1 MIRMTRTY
9 EPATYARQGLEETPA
24 MVHPV
29 YADLPTTIFEEM
41 SGLARQTGAINLGQ
55 GFPDDAGPMALRTK
69 AGEALITGTN
79 QYPPMRGLPA
89 LRQAVAAHYG
99 RTQDLD
105 LDWESEIVVTSGATE
120 ALAAAFLS
128 LISPG
133 DEVVLFQPLYD
144 AYLPMVKRADGVPKL
159 VRLTPPHW
167 RFDRAMLEAAFSD
180 KTRMVVLNTPL
191 NPAGVVTPDEDLALL
206 AEFCV
211 KHDAIA
217 VCDEVWEAVVFD
229 DRRHRPLI
237 GYPGM
242 RERTVK
248 IGSAGKMFGM
258 TGWKVGFLCAAP
270 ALTKALAGAHQFL
283 TFTTPPN
290 LQEAVAFGL
299 REPGDWF
306 ETMPAG
312 LQRSRDRLAAGLRDA
327 GFVVL
332 DSGGTYFLNVDLKA
346 SGIDEDDRTF
356 ALRTVRDHGVASI
369 PVSAFYAEDPV
380 RHILRLCFAKADDT
394 LDEAV
399 ARLAKA
405 RG

>member
-1 MIRMTRTY
+1 LAPLLGRAKVAAPYR
-9 EPATYARQGLEETPA
+9 EQA

-29 YADLPTTIFEEM
+29 FADLPVTVFEEM
-41 SGLARQTGAINLGQ
+41 SGLARELGAINLGQ
-55 GFPDDAGPMALRTK
+55 GFPDDQGPLHLRRK
-69 AGEALITGTN
+69 AGEALIEGSN
-79 QYPPMRGLPA
+79 QYPPMRGLPQ
-89 LRQAVAAHYG
+89 LRRAVAGHYG
-99 RTQDLD
+99 RTQGLD
-105 LDWESEIVVTSGATE
+105 LDPDREIIVTSGATE

-144 AYLPMVKRADGVPKL
+144 AYLPMVRRAGGVPRL

-180 KTRMVVLNTPL
+180 KTRLVVLNSPL
-191 NPAGVVTPDEDLALL
+191 NPAGVVMADEDLALL

-211 KHDAIA
+211 RHDAVA

-229 DRRHRPLI
+229 GRAHKSLMTF
-237 GYPGM
+237 PGM

-270 ALTKALAGAHQFL
+270 ALARALAGAHQFL

-299 REPGDWF
+299 EQSGDWF

-312 LQRSRDRLAAGLRDA
+312 LQRSRDRLAAGLRQA
-327 GFVVL
+327 GFAVL
-332 DSGGTYFLNVDLKA
+332 DSAGTYFLNIDLAA
-346 SGIDEDDRTF
+346 SGVDEADRAF
-356 ALRTVRDHGVASI
+356 ALRAVREHGVAAI
-369 PVSAFYAEDPV
+369 PASAFYAEDPV
-380 RHILRLCFAKADDT
+380 TSVLRLCFAKGDDV
-394 LDEAV
+394 LDAAV
-399 ARLAKA
+399 ERLARA
-405 RG
+405 RAR